1 MQRISIK
8 ELAQILELSPSTI
21 SFVLNGRGDEMRI
34 AKETQQKILEQAKK
48 SGYKPNIYAR
58 RLRMQPS
65 ERAVIGVLWPSIY
78 SAELIVR
85 FFDGIQKSILEE
97 QINVEVVYKPYQYSH
112 INTVEEVF
120 KNNIFHGVVVVGASD
135 DDVDYMQNIQSS
147 MPIVF
152 FNRQNPKYSSVCVDD
167 YSVGELSAQ
176 LLSAR
181 GHKRVAFI
189 ESKASTRHTGLRKA
203 GFIDACSKYGVTIK
217 PEHIITNTTDVDKNK
232 LILQKMFT
240 DEGAPTAIFSSIS
253 SILPLLYEVLTELRV
268 SVPKDLEILGYADT
282 PLCQLLHPKLTVLD
296 MPVEAMV
303 QQCLQLILD
312 MINGHM
318 QFHANIIVEN
328 DFIIRESCGG
338 FPDK

>member
-1 MQRISIK
+1 MPRVSIK
-8 ELAQILELSPSTI
+8 ELAQMLELSPSTI

-65 ERAVIGVLWPSIY
+65 ERAVIGILWPSIY

-85 FFDGIQKSILEE
+85 FFDGIQRSVLEE
-97 QINVEVVYKPYQYSH
+97 QINVEVVYKPYQYSQ
-112 INTVEEVF
+112 IYKVEEVF

-135 DDVDYMQNIQSS
+135 EDVDYMQEIQSS

-167 YSVGELSAQ
+167 YNVGEMAAQ
-176 LLSAR
+176 LLYAR
-181 GHKRVAFI
+181 GHRQIAYI
-189 ESKASTRHTGLRKA
+189 EPMTTTRHTVLRKA
-203 GFIDACSKYGVTIK
+203 GLLDTFSKYGVNIK
-217 PEHIITNTTDVDKNK
+217 PENIITRTSDYEKNK
-232 LILQKMFT
+232 ELLTNLLTGT
-240 DEGAPTAIFSSIS
+240 DAPTAIFSTTS
-253 SILPLLYEVLTELRV
+253 SLMPLLYELLYRLKIN
-268 SVPKDLEILGYADT
+268 VPNDLEILGYADT
-282 PLCQLLHPKLTVLD
+282 PLCQLLNPKLSVLD

-303 QQCLQLILD
+303 SQCLQLILD
-312 MINGHM
+312 MINGHI
-318 QFHANIIVEN
+318 QFHANVIVEN

-338 FPDK
+338 FPGK

>member
-1 MQRISIK
+1 MPRVSIK
-8 ELAQILELSPSTI
+8 ELAQMLELSPSTI

-34 AKETQQKILEQAKK
+34 AKETQQKILELAKK

-58 RLRMQPS
+58 RLRIQPS
-65 ERAVIGVLWPSIY
+65 ERAVIGILWPSIY

-85 FFDGIQKSILEE
+85 FFDGIHKSILEE
-97 QINVEVVYKPYQYSH
+97 QINVEVVYKPYQYSQIH
-112 INTVEEVF
+112 KVEEIF

-135 DDVDYMQNIQSS
+135 EDVDYMQEIQSS

-167 YSVGELSAQ
+167 YNVGEMAAQ
-176 LLSAR
+176 LLFAR
-181 GHKRVAFI
+181 GHKQVAYI
-189 ESKASTRHTGLRKA
+189 EPKTTTRHTALRKA
-203 GFIDACSKYGVTIK
+203 GFLDTFSKYGVNIK
-217 PEHIITNTTDVDKNK
+217 PENIIAKASDVEINK
-232 LILQKMFT
+232 EQLIKLLT
-240 DEGAPTAIFSSIS
+240 GADAPTAIFSTTS
-253 SILPLLYEVLTELRV
+253 SIMPLLYEILYKFKI
-268 SVPKDLEILGYADT
+268 SVPDDLELLGYADT
-282 PLCQLLHPKLTVLD
+282 PLCNLLNPKLSVLD

-303 QQCLQLILD
+303 SQCLQLILD

-318 QFHANIIVEN
+318 QFHANVIVEN

>member
-1 MQRISIK
+1 MRRVSIK

-34 AKETQQKILEQAKK
+34 AKETQQKIMDQAKK

-85 FFDGIQKSILEE
+85 FFDGIHKSILEE
-97 QINVEVVYKPYQYSH
+97 QINVEVVYKPYQYSQ
-112 INTVEEVF
+112 ISNIEETFKKNT
-120 KNNIFHGVVVVGASD
+120 FHGVVIVGASD
-135 DDVDYMQNIQSS
+135 EDVDYMQNIQSS

-167 YSVGELSAQ
+167 YNVGEMGAR
-176 LLSAR
+176 LLIAR
-181 GHKRVAFI
+181 GHKRIVYVEPAI
-189 ESKASTRHTGLRKA
+189 STRHTALRKT
-203 GFIDACSKYGVTIK
+203 GFIDSLNKHGITVE
-217 PEHIITNTTDVDKNK
+217 PEYLVTNTRDIDTDREMMLKLMTGKN
-232 LILQKMFT
+232 
-240 DEGAPTAIFSSIS
+240 APTAVYATTN
-253 SILPLLYEVLTELRV
+253 SILPILYELLYQLNLK
-268 SVPKDLEILGYADT
+268 VPGDIEILGYADT
-282 PLCQLLHPKLTVLD
+282 PLSQLLHPKLTVLD

-303 QQCLQLILD
+303 KQCLQLILD

-338 FPDK
+338 YPEQ

>member
-1 MQRISIK
+1 MQKVSIK
-8 ELAQILELSPSTI
+8 ELAQMLELSPSTI

-48 SGYKPNIYAR
+48 SGYKPNIFAR

-65 ERAVIGVLWPSIY
+65 ERAIIGILWPSIY

-85 FFDGIQKSILEE
+85 FFDGIHKSILEE
-97 QINVEVVYKPYQYSH
+97 QINVEVVYKPYQYTQ
-112 INTVEEVF
+112 INKVEEVF

-135 DDVDYMQNIQSS
+135 EDVDYMQNIQSS

-167 YSVGELSAQ
+167 YSVGEMAVQ
-176 LLSAR
+176 LLAAR
-181 GHKRVAFI
+181 GHTRISYVEPKV
-189 ESKASTRHTGLRKA
+189 STRHTALRKV
-203 GFIDACSKYGVTIK
+203 GFLDACNKFGLKIN
-217 PEHIITNTTDVDKNK
+217 PEYMIANTNDINKNK
-232 LILQKMFT
+232 AMFQNLFT
-240 DEGAPTAIFSSIS
+240 SAEPPTAMFCTSN
-253 SILPLLYEVLTELRV
+253 SILPVFYEILHELKIT
-268 SVPKDLEILGYADT
+268 VPNDLEILGYADT
-282 PLCQLLHPKLTVLD
+282 PLCQLMHPKLSVLD

-303 QQCLQLILD
+303 RQCLQLILD

-338 FPDK
+338 YPDK